1 MAWMFQIYFVSVTVQ
16 LLFSGLNRSDVFHLA
31 GHLRTAI
38 SADANFVSYL
48 SITGGAHCKQGQK

>member
-16 LLFSGLNRSDVFHLA
+16 FSGLNRSYVFHLA

-38 SADANFVSYL
+38 SADTNFVFYL
-48 SITGGAHCKQGQK
+48 SITGRTHCKQGQK